1 MTLLT
6 GFRVDMVGETR
17 QYEVRPSMA
26 IKGDVLK
33 FRCSKEGDM
42 ELLPTEFAT
51 RLSPQIETY
60 LQARSTHR
68 YHGAS
73 ASASAARTSV
83 LTSAGLLAGA
93 PLHPGLPRIGHAPP
107 PRLVILVSPHTP
119 RAAKRQW
126 RAAPAGGG
134 GRGGGGLS
142 LRGGYS
148 LARARRRTMY
158 CSRRWEDPR
167 CAHRAPTTRS
177 VCDTSCVAQH

>member
-26 IKGDVLK
+26 LKGDVLK

-42 ELLPTEFAT
+42 ELLPTEFAA

-60 LQARSTHR
+60 LQARSAHR
-68 YHGAS
+68 YHGASASAS

-83 LTSAGLLAGA
+83 LPNLHRPTLAGA
-93 PLHPGLPRIGHAPP
+93 PLHPGLPRLGHAPP
-107 PRLVILVSPHTP
+107 SRLVSRPLGLQEG
-119 RAAKRQW
+119 QW

-134 GRGGGGLS
+134 GRGAGRGAR
-142 LRGGYS
+142 RGGCNEHAIYPTDHS
-148 LARARRRTMY
+148 TQRPLRRRY
-158 CSRRWEDPR
+158 CVTVLFRFVSL
-167 CAHRAPTTRS
+167 PT
-177 VCDTSCVAQH
+177 

>member
-1 MTLLT
+1 MLLAAQERLKTIFNELISEFRKTVTLLT

-83 LTSAGLLAGA
+83 LTSAGLLLQERHSIPAFLA
-93 PLHPGLPRIGHAPP
+93 SVTL
-107 PRLVILVSPHTP
+107 RLLDS
-119 RAAKRQW
+119 
-126 RAAPAGGG
+126 
-134 GRGGGGLS
+134 
-142 LRGGYS
+142 
-148 LARARRRTMY
+148 
-158 CSRRWEDPR
+158 
-167 CAHRAPTTRS
+167 
-177 VCDTSCVAQH
+177 